1 MKNRA
6 RPYGRRGLLA
16 YAAAA
21 SAVAAALHT
30 QAQAQTDGA
39 TEEIFVT
46 GSRISR
52 QGFDAPTPVTAIDS
66 DYLLDLGYVNV
77 GAAVQQLPINKASL
91 TPETNGF
98 GSFNVGAQI
107 VNLRALG
114 SNRTLTLVD
123 GRRHIPSTD
132 TGNVDLN
139 LIPPLLLER
148 TEVVTGGASAAYG
161 SDALAGV
168 VNVIL
173 DKDLEGVRFQA
184 DYFQTE
190 ESDGKSTHLSA

>member
-1 MKNRA
+1 MGNRFNA
-6 RPYGRRGLLA
+6 RGRGALLGGA
-16 YAAAA
+16 VLAAGVAGAQEPGEPSA
-21 SAVAAALHT
+21 SL
-30 QAQAQTDGA
+30 
-39 TEEIFVT
+39 EEIFVT

-52 QGFDAPTPVTAIDS
+52 EGFDAPTPVTSIDS

-123 GRRHIPSTD
+123 GRRHIASTD
-132 TGNVDLN
+132 TANVDLN

-173 DKDLEGVRFQA
+173 DKNLEGVRFQA
-184 DYFQTE
+184 DLLP
-190 ESDGKSTHLSA
+190 DR